1 MVNTLSKQVTE
12 ECFLNPA
19 KGIHQKLKAK
29 ALLNGKM
36 LKNFPLSLGARGGL
50 SNTGW
55 SSGPCRKA
63 RKEKT
68 LRIRMGE
75 IILSLEDDDCE

>member
-1 MVNTLSKQVTE
+1 MVNTLSKQVME

-36 LKNFPLSLGARGGL
+36 LKNFPLSLGAGG
-50 SNTGW
+50 GGV
-55 SSGPCRKA
+55 SSPLCSATLAGALRRA
-63 RKEKT
+63 VEHEK
-68 LRIRMGE
+68 RQFQGSE
-75 IILSLEDDDCE
+75 WGK